1 MVQNQAIQFIVNIKG
16 LKNSITVAREQLELE
31 TLQDRHKRL
40 KIFLLMR
47 ILSKK
52 ECHKSL
58 SAAYYELMNDRAN
71 TTIIITRAAL
81 RGEPTSISATTSI
94 YHNSFLPS
102 TVRDLR
108 DRIHPTSDDN
118 Q

>member
-1 MVQNQAIQFIVNIKG
+1 MYNNNNNNNNNNNF
-16 LKNSITVAREQLELE
+16 ELE
-31 TLQDRHKRL
+31 TLQDRRKRL
-40 KIFLLMR
+40 KMSLLMR
-47 ILSKK
+47 ILSKE

-58 SAAYYELMNDRAN
+58 SATYDELMNDRAN
-71 TTIIITRAAL
+71 TTIITRA
-81 RGEPTSISATTSI
+81 GEPTSISATTSI

-108 DRIHPTSDDN
+108 DRFHPTSDN

>member
-1 MVQNQAIQFIVNIKG
+1 MTKSAETAERSVTT
-16 LKNSITVAREQLELE
+16 ITTRSA
-31 TLQDRHKRL
+31 LQDRHKRL
-40 KIFLLMR
+40 KMFLLMR

-58 SAAYYELMNDRAN
+58 SATYDELMNDRAN
-71 TTIIITRAAL
+71 TTIITRAAL

-108 DRIHPTSDDN
+108 DRIHPTSDN